1 MKNQRGMSQITLVI
15 SIIIIIV
22 IAVLG
27 FNITKKM
34 LERRNVENYKTNMLL
49 LQGKVKVI
57 SKEFVMKKEDEE
69 ILEGKKVSENLERE
83 DIKKLLEKGI
93 ISQEDE
99 SFERIYIIENED
111 LERIGLSNIKLKDG
125 YYIVNYNT
133 DEIIYSKGIEIDQ
146 KVYYKLSEIK
156 EMYDKKEID
165 PINTIEEKQ
174 IENEAEVEE

>member
-49 LQGKVKVI
+49 LQGKVKII

-69 ILEGKKVSENLERE
+69 ILEGRKVSENLERE
-83 DIKKLLEKGI
+83 DIKELLQKGI

>member
-83 DIKKLLEKGI
+83 DIKELLQKGI

>member
-83 DIKKLLEKGI
+83 DIKELLEKGI

>member
-83 DIKKLLEKGI
+83 DIKELLQKGI

-99 SFERIYIIENED
+99 SFERIYIIENKD

>member
-83 DIKKLLEKGI
+83 DIKELLQKGI

-111 LERIGLSNIKLKDG
+111 LERIGLSDIKLKDG

-165 PINTIEEKQ
+165 LINTIEEKQ

>member
-83 DIKKLLEKGI
+83 DIKELLEKGI

-133 DEIIYSKGIEIDQ
+133 DEIIYSKGIEIDP

>member
-83 DIKKLLEKGI
+83 DIKELLQKEI

-99 SFERIYIIENED
+99 SFERIYIIENDD

-174 IENEAEVEE
+174 IENESEVEE

>member
-69 ILEGKKVSENLERE
+69 ILEGRKVSENLERE
-83 DIKKLLEKGI
+83 DIKELLQKGI